1 MVLRIYRHGGPKM
14 RVSVLR
20 LSATA
25 SALAFATAVAAPA
38 VAQAGVPAQP
48 QGSACQAPANALDKN
63 ACPDVKTSGQV
74 TSNAPQAQPAGGEQ
88 ITVVGSRI
96 PHNHF
101 NSVDPIQIVTRDETV
116 QAGFNST
123 AEVLQSTSVTGGTAQ
138 VNNSFGGFVTA
149 GGPGANTIS
158 LRGLGTTRT
167 LVLLNGHRLA
177 PAGTRGQVGAADL
190 NTLPSAIVD
199 RFEILETGAS
209 SVYGSDAIAG
219 VINIVTR
226 NKINGL
232 QLEAQADLPQVG
244 AGSSY
249 RVSAVGGFHAG
260 AFNVIGSLE
269 YFRRNELTFGDE
281 SWARCQT
288 DLRLTGAGAT
298 PGSADF
304 IDPKTGQAKC
314 YGTGITGESGV

>member
-1 MVLRIYRHGGPKM
+1 M

-25 SALAFATAVAAPA
+25 SALAFATAFAAPA
-38 VAQAGVPAQP
+38 FAQAGVPAQP
-48 QGSACQAPANALDKN
+48 QGSAC
-63 ACPDVKTSGQV
+63 
-74 TSNAPQAQPAGGEQ
+74 
-88 ITVVGSRI
+88 
-96 PHNHF
+96 
-101 NSVDPIQIVTRDETV
+101 
-116 QAGFNST
+116 
-123 AEVLQSTSVTGGTAQ
+123 
-138 VNNSFGGFVTA
+138 
-149 GGPGANTIS
+149 
-158 LRGLGTTRT
+158 
-167 LVLLNGHRLA
+167 LA

-288 DLRLTGAGAT
+288 DLRLTGVGAT
-298 PGSADF
+298 PGSAD
-304 IDPKTGQAKC
+304 
-314 YGTGITGESGV
+314 